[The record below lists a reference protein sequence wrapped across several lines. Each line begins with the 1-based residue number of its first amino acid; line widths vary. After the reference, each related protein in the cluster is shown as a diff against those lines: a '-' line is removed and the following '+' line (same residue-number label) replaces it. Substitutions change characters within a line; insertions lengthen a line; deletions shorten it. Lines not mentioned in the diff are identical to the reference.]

1 MNETLIAPTQPGERI
16 SEIDIIRGLALLG
29 ILMVNM
35 SFFKYP
41 VFFDR
46 YPTSFPAGFDQVGA
60 WFIQLFFT
68 GKFYAIFSFLFG
80 LGFYIFMERT
90 LQKGLDLIPLYR
102 RRLFALLGFGFIHL
116 FFIWSGDILFTY
128 AIIGFILLKFRNK
141 SVQSILKWIIGLFII
156 ATTLNFLFG
165 LINGAGEY
173 YAGDKYPLMMQNM
186 IDGAVEIYTR
196 GSFFEIIGFRLI
208 NEVPYV
214 LLGLIIWIPA
224 VLAFFLCGLYAGKK
238 KIFRDIPGHLP
249 LLRKIRNIGLPLG
262 GLFLLIYILVES
274 GFWPVSTLVR
284 PALLSAS
291 NYAASIFIF
300 PSYVSIVLIALQRDF
315 WKRLLSPVAAA
326 GRMALTNY
334 LSQTLICILLFYGFG
349 LGLFA
354 EISVLQGI
362 FITLVIYLVQVV
374 WSNLWFRKFKYGPM
388 EWFWR
393 MLTYRKKEK
402 FLI

>member
-16 SEIDIIRGLALLG
+16 NEIDIIRGLALFG

-41 VFFDR
+41 IFFDR
-46 YPTSFPAGFDQVGA
+46 YPTSFPSGIEQVGA
-60 WFIQLFFT
+60 WFIQLLFT

-80 LGFYIFMERT
+80 LGFFIFMERT
-90 LQKGLDLIPLYR
+90 LEKGLDLIPLYR
-102 RRLFALLGFGFIHL
+102 RRLFVLLGFGFIHL

-141 SVQSILKWIIGLFII
+141 SVQSIRKWILSLFILSTI
-156 ATTLNFLFG
+156 LNFLFG

-173 YAGDKYPLMMQNM
+173 YAGDKYPLIMQNM
-186 IDGAVEIYTR
+186 IEGAVKIYTQ

-214 LLGLIIWIPA
+214 LLGLIVWIPA

-238 KIFRDIPGHLP
+238 RIFRDIPGNLP
-249 LLRKIRNIGLPLG
+249 LLRKIRNTGLPIG
-262 GLFLLIYILVES
+262 ILFMIIYSFVEGSLL
-274 GFWPVSTLVR
+274 PVNTLFK

-300 PSYVSIVLIALQRDF
+300 PSYVSIVLIALQKEF

-334 LSQTLICILLFYGFG
+334 LLQTIICILLFYGFG
-349 LGLFA
+349 FGLYA

-362 FITLVIYLVQVV
+362 FITLVIYLVQVI

-393 MLTYRKKEK
+393 MLTYKRKEK